1 MSEQER
7 LAPAARSPGDPA
19 GFVPWHLAGRT
30 RPHPGTGS
38 YYLATATLPV
48 REGEIVALTSLR
60 GIAAMA
66 VVMQH
71 FLGDGSVA
79 LPGDDTIVDAARLS
93 GC

>member
-1 MSEQER
+1 
-7 LAPAARSPGDPA
+7 
-19 GFVPWHLAGRT
+19 
-30 RPHPGTGS
+30 
-38 YYLATATLPV
+38 V